1 MTNGKDVFGWAVANW
16 DSLAKRAEHWT
27 HTKTTPT
34 PVSVQIA
41 QRFKI
46 TEHDAAKIARDAAL
60 YVAINRA

>member
-1 MTNGKDVFGWAVANW
+1 MTDKNNIFKWAVANW

-27 HTKTTPT
+27 HTKTTPN

-41 QRFKI
+41 RRFNM

>member
-1 MTNGKDVFGWAVANW
+1 MTDKNYIFGWAVANW

-27 HTKTTPT
+27 HTKTNPI

-41 QRFKI
+41 QRFNI